1 MSGRSSEFDNRHTE
15 PKHPAETCGMFY
27 FRSRKK
33 PNGQKHAI
41 YENEAQNF
49 RLVFFHLQVC
59 YNLTMTTPLQNEQT
73 TPPPQLTPEQLAEI
87 REQERKQKQIMVGII
102 AVIVLLVA
110 LLGVA
115 IYFLLQPETPTD
127 KIRDVFIIVVALET
141 LVIGVA
147 LIVLVVQLASLINLL
162 QNEVRPILQ
171 ATSETVN
178 TLRGTA
184 EFLGENVVEPVIKL
198 NGYLA
203 GLKRMLELL
212 GIKPK

>member
-1 MSGRSSEFDNRHTE
+1 MALPNPE
-15 PKHPAETCGMFY
+15 P
-27 FRSRKK
+27 
-33 PNGQKHAI
+33 
-41 YENEAQNF
+41 
-49 RLVFFHLQVC
+49 
-59 YNLTMTTPLQNEQT
+59 TPQ
-73 TPPPQLTPEQLAEI
+73 TPPPLTPEQLAEL
-87 REQERKQKQIMVGII
+87 REQERRQKQIMAGVI
-102 AVIVLLVA
+102 AVVVLLVA

-115 IYFLLQPETPTD
+115 IYFLLQPATPTD

-147 LIVLVVQLASLINLL
+147 LIVLIVQLASLINLL
-162 QNEVRPILQ
+162 QNEVRPILH

>member
-1 MSGRSSEFDNRHTE
+1 MSGRSSEFDNNYTE
-15 PKHPAETCGMFY
+15 PKHPAENCGMFY

-59 YNLTMTTPLQNEQT
+59 YNLIMTTPLQNEQT

-87 REQERKQKQIMVGII
+87 REQERKQKQIMIGII

>member
-1 MSGRSSEFDNRHTE
+1 MKSISESIEGINLWLYPFDKLRTSLYNE
-15 PKHPAETCGMFY
+15 GMAL
-27 FRSRKK
+27 
-33 PNGQKHAI
+33 PQ
-41 YENEAQNF
+41 
-49 RLVFFHLQVC
+49 
-59 YNLTMTTPLQNEQT
+59 PEQQPS
-73 TPPPQLTPEQLAEI
+73 PPPLTAEQIAAMKEA
-87 REQERKQKQIMVGII
+87 ERKQKII
-102 AVIVLLVA
+102 VASAIAFVVLIVA

-115 IYFLLQPETPTD
+115 IYYLFQPDTPTD

-147 LIVLVVQLASLINLL
+147 LIVLIIQLASLINLI
-162 QNEVRPILQ
+162 QNEVRPILN
-171 ATSETVN
+171 ATNETVN

-203 GLKRMLELL
+203 GLRRMLELL